1 MDELRSKL
9 FYEQKNGYD
18 LIDTEERLKV
28 EDYCK
33 GYMEY
38 LDSSRMEREAVANA
52 IALAEKRGFV
62 EYVPGMRLLIRGV
75 SWLPV
80 MKLI

>member
-33 GYMEY
+33 GYIQF
-38 LDSSRMEREAVANA
+38 LDNSRMEPSRWLRCR
-52 IALAEKRGFV
+52 ALWNMC
-62 EYVPGMRLLIRGV
+62 PGWHWRPATRSIRTTGAR
-75 SWLPV
+75 P
-80 MKLI
+80 